1 MSTKVIN
8 IRKEVE
14 QERNGLRQMNHTR
27 DELSAKLS
35 ELEQELKQNETI
47 ERRRTDVAL
56 DTEAH
61 LSQVR
66 KEL

>member
-1 MSTKVIN
+1 M
-8 IRKEVE
+8 RELE
-14 QERNGLRQMNHTR
+14 LQR
-27 DELSAKLS
+27 DEQQAKLD
-35 ELEQELKQNETI
+35 ELEMELKQNETI

-56 DTEAH
+56 ETEAN